1 MKKHQLCILIFAF
14 ILPIFTACEKQIL
27 DKKPLDNYS
36 DATIWADFNLANRY
50 LLQSYNCLQADLNVS
65 MLSNLTDESNATH
78 AFGME
83 NYLTGNISADNP
95 SPIPGAW
102 GMDWLSWDVR
112 FSYIQEINIFISNVD
127 KVLDSY
133 NEPEKSTMKE
143 KVDGMKGEA
152 YFLRAFCYH
161 QLVFNYGGVPIMK
174 VPNKL
179 GDDFLTITRATFEET
194 VNFITSD
201 CDAAFD
207 LLGDEME
214 MGRATRGAALA
225 LKSRVL
231 LFAASDLTA
240 DGTAEN
246 EFVGYTNPNR
256 NALWTA
262 AKNAAKAV
270 MDLGMYE
277 LADFGAPDRTSVS
290 KNYFGLFKSKDLSN
304 KEIIWG
310 KMFLKGVGP
319 ENNNNM
325 YHGSNGF
332 GDWGCTAPSQNLV
345 DAYQMEDG
353 SDFFDHFE
361 LDNEKLYKNI
371 SIKYQNENIY
381 YNRDPRFYGTI
392 LYDSAKWLNRYA
404 DLIERDPLGIYD
416 RRTRI
421 TSQNGVEISKIFGID
436 TKGGPVDSEDGT
448 NTGYVMKKY
457 LDDEV
462 YSMFGTNENV
472 WIELRYAE
480 VLMNYAEAC
489 LELGETSEAT
499 TYINMVR
506 NRAAMPDFTG
516 DIRDALRY
524 ERRIEF
530 AFESRRWYDIRR
542 WKLLEEAL
550 TDANG
555 VDIIEI
561 KNLND
566 GTITTTWR
574 QIHVEDR
581 GPVQSKMS
589 WLPIPR
595 AEMKRAPQLVNN
607 PGY

>member
-1 MKKHQLCILIFAF
+1 MKKHQFCILIFAF
-14 ILPIFTACEKQIL
+14 LLPVFTSCEKQIL

-36 DATIWADFNLANRY
+36 DATIWADVNLADRY
-50 LLQSYNCLQADLNVS
+50 LLQSYNCLQADLHVS

-83 NYLTGNISADNP
+83 NYLTGKMTADNP

-102 GMDWLSWDVR
+102 GMDWMSWDVI
-112 FSYIQEINIFISNVD
+112 FSYIQQINIFISNVD

-133 NEPEKSTMKE
+133 NEPEKSAMKE

-152 YFLRAFCYH
+152 YFLRAFCYY
-161 QLVFNYGGVPIMK
+161 QLACNYGGVPIME

-179 GDDFLTITRATFEET
+179 GDDFLTIIRATFEET

-207 LLGDEME
+207 LLGDDME
-214 MGRATRGAALA
+214 MGRATKGAALA

-231 LFAASDLTA
+231 LFAASDLMA
-240 DGTAEN
+240 DGTATN
-246 EFVGYTNPNR
+246 EYVGYTNPDR

-277 LADFGAPDRTSVS
+277 LADFGAPDRVAVS

-310 KMFLKGVGP
+310 KMFLKNVGALN
-319 ENNNNM
+319 ENNMN
-325 YHGSNGF
+325 HGSNGF
-332 GDWGCTAPSQNLV
+332 GDWGCTAPTQNLV

-361 LDNEKLYKNI
+361 LDNEGYYRNI
-371 SIKYQNENIY
+371 SSNYTNENIY

-404 DLIERDPLGIYD
+404 DLIEKDPLGIYD

-421 TSQNGVEISKIFGID
+421 TIQNGVEISKIFGID

-462 YSMFGTNENV
+462 YSMFGRNENV

-489 LELGETSEAT
+489 LELGETLEAT
-499 TYINMVR
+499 TYINMIR

-555 VDIIEI
+555 VNIIEI

-581 GPVQSKMS
+581 GPVQSKMY